1 MDQLKT
7 LQAFIIAWMDELWWS
22 MRDRV
27 GALSII
33 DCLQNSWQAA
43 GGKVGEIAKAEG
55 LSIVKT
61 VEIGHSMF
69 GRTVEV
75 ENNTILITNCP
86 IWDRIRA
93 GQLEYGLRCE
103 EFICA
108 PYLIGIRDALG
119 AQKATVET
127 NLRLAYIDRAR
138 LQYKLKKL
146 KAIQTQETKVKT
158 QITELEKQL
167 QELPAKPACIFHVK

>member
-27 GALSII
+27 GALSMIES
-33 DCLQNSWQAA
+33 LQNSWQAA
-43 GGKVGEIAKAEG
+43 GHKVGEVARAED

-61 VEIGHSMF
+61 VETAHSMF
-69 GRTVEV
+69 GRTVKV
-75 ENNTILITNCP
+75 ENNTVLVTTCP
-86 IWDRIRA
+86 IWDRIQV

-108 PYLIGIRDALG
+108 PFLNGIKNALG
-119 AQKATVET
+119 AKEALVET
-127 NLRLAYIDRAR
+127 NLRLAYIAR
-138 LQYKLKKL
+138 SRLEYKLKKL
-146 KAIQTQETKVKT
+146 KALKTPDSKIQA
-158 QITELEKQL
+158 QILELEKQL
-167 QELPAKPACIFHVK
+167 NQLPAKPACIFNVK